1 MGRRSPVKNRRL
13 DQIQF
18 PALPLLTN
26 EEVHELKRRIRA
38 GDGDAREELVSRNL
52 RLVMSLVNR
61 FSYEAD
67 EKEDLFQVG
76 CIGLLRATDRF
87 DESCGTRFSTYAV
100 PVILGTIRE
109 HLRSGGR
116 LKIGRTLRD
125 KAVRVEE
132 ALRILRSELG
142 REPDID
148 EIAGKTGLHNQEIV
162 EAQDVLR
169 PIVSLSE
176 PRSSDDSLCTEDR
189 IASLSFTD
197 DRIES
202 IALQQAM
209 ANLTPTERVIIE
221 MRFFHDLKQMQVAER
236 LGISQPQVSK
246 IEKSALKRLR
256 QELDAEN

>member
-1 MGRRSPVKNRRL
+1 MNRRF
-13 DQIQF
+13 DQIRF

-26 EEVHELKRRIRA
+26 EEVHELKKRIRA

-61 FSYEAD
+61 FSLEAD

-76 CIGLLRATDRF
+76 CIGLLRAADRF

-109 HLRSGGR
+109 HLRSSGQ

-125 KAVRVEE
+125 RAVRVEE
-132 ALRILRSELG
+132 VLRILRAELG
-142 REPDID
+142 REPGID
-148 EIAGKTGLHNQEIV
+148 EIAGKCGLRNEEIV

-169 PIVSLSE
+169 PMVSLSE
-176 PRSSDDSLCTEDR
+176 SLSSDDSLHIEDR
-189 IASLSFTD
+189 IASLSFAD
-197 DRIES
+197 DQIES

-209 ANLTPTERVIIE
+209 TLLNPTERAIIE
-221 MRFFHDLKQMQVAER
+221 MRFFHELKQMQVAER

-256 QELDAEN
+256 QELDAV

>member
-1 MGRRSPVKNRRL
+1 MNRRSREIR
-13 DQIQF
+13 F
-18 PALPLLTN
+18 PAAPLLTN
-26 EEVHELKRRIRA
+26 EEVHELKKRIRA
-38 GDGDAREELVSRNL
+38 GDQAAREELVSRNL

-61 FSYEAD
+61 FSLEAD

-76 CIGLLRATDRF
+76 CIGLLRAADRF

-100 PVILGTIRE
+100 PVILGAIRE
-109 HLRSGGR
+109 HIRSSAR

-132 ALRILRSELG
+132 ALRILRAELG
-142 REPDID
+142 REPDIN
-148 EIAGKTGLHNQEIV
+148 EISKKTGLRKEEVV

-176 PRSSDDSLCTEDR
+176 PVSSDDSLAIEDR
-189 IASLSFTD
+189 IASFSFTD
-197 DRIES
+197 DQIES

-209 ANLTPTERVIIE
+209 THLNPTERAILE
-221 MRFFHDLKQMQVAER
+221 MRFFHELRQMEVAER

-246 IEKSALKRLR
+246 IEKSALKHLR
-256 QELDAEN
+256 QELDVV